1 MTAISRRLL
10 GVAVALGLMALAAC
24 NLQNLQAPGLAADK
38 DQAARNVFKAMQKGD
53 LAGIPLGPEMSTPE
67 AQAAIPQIFAVIP
80 KGEPTK
86 VRLVSWKT
94 NWSALS
100 GPRSENMDTTHEYTF
115 GTNVLMVE
123 TVMQRDIPASGQPGP
138 WKLRGF
144 HFKPANAAA
153 TPPAKGDQPPATPA
167 GPATTTG
174 QTPGQTPTG
183 QTPTGQ
189 TGTNQFV
196 EQPSDT
202 GAAGKPAADDGVY
215 AKPAVSEGELRK
227 PTNN

>member
-1 MTAISRRLL
+1 MTAISRRLIGL
-10 GVAVALGLMALAAC
+10 AAALGLMALAAC

-38 DQAARNVFKAMQKGD
+38 DQAARNVFKAMQKGE
-53 LAGIPLGPEMSTPE
+53 LAGIPLGAEMSTPE
-67 AQAAIPQIFAVIP
+67 AQAAMPQIFAMIP

-86 VRLVSWKT
+86 VRLLSWKT

-100 GPRSENMDTTHEYTF
+100 GARSENQDTTHEYTF
-115 GTNVLMVE
+115 GTNVLIVE
-123 TVMQRDIPASGQPGP
+123 TVLQRDIPASGSPGP

-144 HFKPANAAA
+144 HFKPAAAA
-153 TPPAKGDQPPATPA
+153 TPAAKRDQPPATPA
-167 GPATTTG
+167 GPATNG
-174 QTPGQTPTG
+174 QTP
-183 QTPTGQ
+183 GQ

-202 GAAGKPAADDGVY
+202 GAPGRPAVDDGVY

>member
-1 MTAISRRLL
+1 MTSISRRLI
-10 GVAVALGLMALAAC
+10 GVAAALGLMALAAC

-67 AQAAIPQIFAVIP
+67 AQAAIPQIFAMIP

-153 TPPAKGDQPPATPA
+153 TPPAKGDQPAAAPATPA
-167 GPATTTG
+167 TTG
-174 QTPGQTPTG
+174 QAPA
-183 QTPTGQ
+183 GQ

-196 EQPSDT
+196 EQPTDT
-202 GAAGKPAADDGVY
+202 GAPGKPTEDDGAY
-215 AKPAVSEGELRK
+215 TKPPVSEGELRK